1 MTRLRKQDFAFYTAA
16 AYLMFEYLRPHTIYS
31 MLDVLPWARLTI
43 LTGLFYALVAGRV
56 RLQGMHVALF
66 LFMIVAIISSYLS
79 YDTTASFNRL
89 YYIYSWFIVDRKSTR
104 LNSSHVAISYA
115 VFCLYKTY

>member
-16 AYLMFEYLRPHTIYS
+16 AYLMFEYLRPHAIYS

-56 RLQGMHVALF
+56 KIHGMHVALF
-66 LFMIVAIISSYLS
+66 LFMVVAIISSYLS

-89 YYIYSWFIVDRKSTR
+89 YYTSSWCLVGVLFSAC
-104 LNSSHVAISYA
+104 LSHLAQYMLLII
-115 VFCLYKTY
+115 